1 MSMPS
6 AHDREVNGYIVMING
21 HLSESLNDWFQDMDV
36 IALPSGNTLIVGNY
50 LDQPALFGLLISIR
64 DFGIQLVFAARRDL
78 RVDQIGKYLL
88 KE

>member
-6 AHDREVNGYIVMING
+6 THGGESSGYIVMISG
-21 HLSESLNDWFQDMDV
+21 HLSESLSDWFQDLEV
-36 IALPSGNTLIVGNY
+36 IALPDGNTLIVGNDM
-50 LDQPALFGLLISIR
+50 DQPALFGLLISIR
-64 DFGIQLVFAARRDL
+64 DFGIQLVFAARKDL

>member
-1 MSMPS
+1 MPIPS
-6 AHDREVNGYIVMING
+6 VHGGAVNGFIVVING

-36 IALPSGNTLIVGNY
+36 IALPDGNTLIVGKD

-64 DFGIQLVFAARRDL
+64 DFGIQLVFVARKDL
-78 RVDQIGKYLL
+78 RGDQISKYLL

>member
-6 AHDREVNGYIVMING
+6 AHGGEVNGYIVMING

-36 IALPSGNTLIVGNY
+36 IALPDGNTLIVGNE
-50 LDQPALFGLLISIR
+50 LDQPALFGLLIGIR
-64 DFGIQLVFAARRDL
+64 DFGIQLVFAARKDL